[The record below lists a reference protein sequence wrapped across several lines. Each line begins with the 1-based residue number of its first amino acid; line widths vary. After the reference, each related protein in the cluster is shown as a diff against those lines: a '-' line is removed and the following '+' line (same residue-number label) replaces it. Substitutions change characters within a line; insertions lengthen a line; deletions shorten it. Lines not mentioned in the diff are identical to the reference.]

1 MPTIS
6 DGLAGL
12 IDCVFSAVF
21 RWRPPMTRSY
31 SRPSSL
37 RTFSI
42 AGRMRRAFSG
52 LLKSTDGSFLNA
64 SGIWALLM
72 VAEMR
77 LPSRAGVV
85 VVAISA
91 SSQMLVSAVL
101 VDAVRSG
108 GMRQKRRPISN
119 DKRGRDLCLV
129 RLKGLRADVHPLR
142 VVILPDTCAGR
153 HLADGN
159 VLGVL

>member
-12 IDCVFSAVF
+12 SDCVFSAVF

-37 RTFSI
+37 RTFSM
-42 AGRMRRAFSG
+42 AAFMRRAFSG
-52 LLKSTDGSFLNA
+52 LAKSTEGSFLKVA
-64 SGIWALLM
+64 GIWALLT

-77 LPSRAGVV
+77 VPSRAGVV

-91 SSQMLVSAVL
+91 SSQMFICAVL
-101 VDAVRSG
+101 VDAVRSS
-108 GMRQKRRPISN
+108 GMRQKRTLSVMISAAQGFVL
-119 DKRGRDLCLV
+119 RGGCRTRMRRGDYAQDGQRNLPFLV
-129 RLKGLRADVHPLR
+129 RL
-142 VVILPDTCAGR
+142 VICC
-153 HLADGN
+153 
-159 VLGVL
+159 

>member
-1 MPTIS
+1 
-6 DGLAGL
+6 
-12 IDCVFSAVF
+12 
-21 RWRPPMTRSY
+21 MTRSY

-37 RTFSI
+37 RTFSM
-42 AGRMRRAFSG
+42 AAFMRRAFSG
-52 LLKSTDGSFLNA
+52 LLKSTEGSFLKVA
-64 SGIWALLM
+64 GIWALLT

-77 LPSRAGVV
+77 VLSRAGVV

-108 GMRQKRRPISN
+108 GMRHRRRPTSN

-153 HLADGN
+153 DLADGN

>member
-1 MPTIS
+1 
-6 DGLAGL
+6 
-12 IDCVFSAVF
+12 
-21 RWRPPMTRSY
+21 MTSSY

-37 RTFSI
+37 RTFSM
-42 AGRMRRAFSG
+42 AAFMRRAFSG
-52 LLKSTDGSFLNA
+52 LLKSTEGSFLKVA
-64 SGIWALLM
+64 GIWALLT

-77 LPSRAGVV
+77 VPSRAGVV

-142 VVILPDTCAGR
+142 MVILPDPCAR
-153 HLADGN
+153 RDQI
-159 VLGVL
+159 